1 VKAARKQRKGLCA
14 IGCYY
19 LRFAL
24 LVPLLLIA
32 LPVLAAPPSWQSNL
46 TTERGDFP
54 DLRPLRAKYVFG
66 WAGISAASAD
76 VHFTQPSPGRFQLE
90 AAGRTVALTRALWK
104 LDANARA
111 VADAER
117 LRPVE
122 VNQTEEYRR
131 KTVVTHLSFGDDGVR
146 STRRETRIGSVAETK
161 AREFKF
167 ANLFDLH
174 SALLFLRSQPLRDRS
189 VYRVVV
195 YPATSA
201 YLATVTIVGR
211 ERVSVRAG
219 TYNAIKADLQLHRL
233 GKNLELEPHRK
244 FRRATAWISDDQNRI
259 LLRIE
264 AQIFIGSVFAEL
276 QSIRFDT

>member
-1 VKAARKQRKGLCA
+1 VKAAREEMKTRRRNGRHCRRAVWL
-14 IGCYY
+14 IS
-19 LRFAL
+19 
-24 LVPLLLIA
+24 LLLIA
-32 LPVLAAPPSWQSNL
+32 SAAAATPAAWQPTL
-46 TTERGDFP
+46 TKERGDFP
-54 DLRPLRAKYVFG
+54 DLPPLRARYVFG
-66 WAGISAASAD
+66 WAGITAASAD
-76 VHFTQPSPGRFQLE
+76 VHFTQPSSARFQLE
-90 AAGRTVALTRALWK
+90 GTGRTVGLARALWR

-111 VADAER
+111 LADAET

-122 VNQTEEYRR
+122 VNQTESYRR
-131 KTVVTHLSFGDDGVR
+131 KTIVTHLNFGVDGVR
-146 STRRETRIGSVAETK
+146 GTRTESKSGAAADTK

-167 ANLFDLH
+167 ANLLDLH

-211 ERVSVRAG
+211 EKIAVRAG
-219 TYNAIKADLQLHRL
+219 TYNAIKADLQLYRL

-276 QSIRFDT
+276 QSIRFET

>member
-1 VKAARKQRKGLCA
+1 MRV
-14 IGCYY
+14 
-19 LRFAL
+19 AL
-24 LVPLLLIA
+24 LSLLLVGPGA
-32 LPVLAAPPSWQSNL
+32 LAAPPTWQATL
-46 TTERGDFP
+46 TAERGDFP
-54 DLRPLRAKYVFG
+54 DLRPLRARYVFG
-66 WAGISAASAD
+66 WAGIAAASAD
-76 VHFTQPSPGRFQLE
+76 VHFTHPSAARFQLD
-90 AAGRTVALTRALWK
+90 ASGRTVGLARALWR
-104 LDANARA
+104 LDARGRA
-111 VADAER
+111 VADAET
-117 LRPVE
+117 LHPME
-122 VNQTEEYRR
+122 VNQTEIYRR
-131 KTVVTHLSFGDDGVR
+131 KTMVTHLNFGAEGVR
-146 STRRETRIGSVAETK
+146 GTRTETKTGAAPDSK

-174 SALLFLRSQPLRDRS
+174 SALLFLRSQPLRDRG

-201 YLATVTIVGR
+201 YLATVTILGR

-276 QSIRFDT
+276 QSIRFET